1 MGGMGGGGQMGG
13 PPPQM
18 GGGMGAPPGGP
29 GGGGGGMSPGLQ
41 QAAQA
46 IMQIEDP
53 AELAA
58 IGQLIMKKGE
68 ELMGGGQGQ
77 PQGGGM
83 PPGGAMPQG
92 PGPGMERAGPP
103 MEF

>member
-1 MGGMGGGGQMGG
+1 MGGMGDPM
-13 PPPQM
+13 
-18 GGGMGAPPGGP
+18 
-29 GGGGGGMSPGLQ
+29 GGGGMSGPVQ
-41 QAAQA
+41 QAVQA

-77 PQGGGM
+77 PPGGEM
-83 PPGGAMPQG
+83 PQGAMPMGEPQ
-92 PGPGMERAGPP
+92 RAGPP

>member
-1 MGGMGGGGQMGG
+1 MGGMGDPM
-13 PPPQM
+13 
-18 GGGMGAPPGGP
+18 
-29 GGGGGGMSPGLQ
+29 GGGGGMSGPLQ
-41 QAAQA
+41 QVVQG

-58 IGQLIMKKGE
+58 AGQLLMKRGE
-68 ELMGGGQGQ
+68 EIMGGGQGQ

-83 PPGGAMPQG
+83 PPGGAMPQAE
-92 PGPGMERAGPP
+92 PQRAGPP